1 MVEGDKILVMDDDK
15 DFLDSTRVMLEDHG
29 FEVAAV
35 TRGKECL
42 EKLESFEPD
51 ILILD
56 IMMPEKSGF
65 EVCKELKSN
74 VDYQGIPI
82 IMLTA
87 LDEKLS
93 ETEHSLFEGLQ
104 LEAEDYITKP
114 VDPQELIFR
123 INRQL
128 E

>member
-15 DFLDSTRVMLEDHG
+15 DFLDTTRVMLEDHG

-42 EKLESFEPD
+42 KKLESFEPD

-65 EVCKELKSN
+65 EVCKELKSS

-87 LDEKLS
+87 LDKKLS
-93 ETEHSLFEGLQ
+93 ETKHSLFEGLE